1 MKIGLRIEMMI
12 RRINGERG
20 GNLIEYM
27 FLVLLVLV
35 CAIVALREF
44 GALHSPPLNDA
55 AVGLAGEVP
64 APEEADQ
71 GE

>member
-1 MKIGLRIEMMI
+1 MI

-44 GALHSPPLNDA
+44 GGLHSAPLNDA
-55 AVGLAGEVP
+55 SDGLDG
-64 APEEADQ
+64 
-71 GE
+71 

>member
-1 MKIGLRIEMMI
+1 MI
-12 RRINGERG
+12 RRKNDERG

-55 AVGLAGEVP
+55 SAGLAGEVP
-64 APEEADQ
+64 ESE
-71 GE
+71 

>member
-12 RRINGERG
+12 GRINGERG

-55 AVGLAGEVP
+55 SAGLAGEVP
-64 APEEADQ
+64 APEEAAQ

>member
-1 MKIGLRIEMMI
+1 MMI

-55 AVGLAGEVP
+55 SAGLAGEVP
-64 APEEADQ
+64 ESE
-71 GE
+71 